1 MHRMTRRSGLVIAA
15 GVVAFAALTTMVGV
29 ASGAPPQ
36 FLIADLATGLTFVV
50 AGIVAVW
57 LRPGSPAGRL
67 LLLSGGLWFVGSYA
81 PSGQPVVT
89 HLGFAFEAYYDL
101 LLAALLLILSS
112 PVQQLTPRWLIVA
125 LAASMGA
132 RSLGRLFL
140 QDPVRLFGCAEC
152 PPNPFALWPDLTA
165 FQVVEVASNLAIAG
179 LALVL
184 GLIALWRLRRA
195 GPVLR
200 RVRWPVLVAGGL
212 AMGVA
217 AYDAFEY
224 AWSMVTGTFL
234 IDLQEPWSE
243 LFAWSVYGA
252 RVMVPLAFLLATLR
266 LMSAPGPLGPFAAG
280 LDRTSGGTVG
290 DAVRT
295 ALGDSSLRLLR
306 STDAGGWV
314 DEDGRPAQL
323 PTGGSGP
330 AVTQVGPTERRVAAL
345 VHDTAL
351 LEQPELLHAV
361 VRVLRLALENERLEA
376 ELREQLQ
383 AVTESRQRIVTAAQ
397 EERRRVER
405 DLHDGAQQRLV
416 AVMLAL
422 QEARGTA
429 NEVSAPASLRERLD
443 AAARETTEAIRELR
457 ELARG
462 IHPAILED
470 EGLAAAVF
478 ALARRAAIPVD
489 VQLSL
494 DGRLPPLVESTAYF
508 TIAEA
513 LTNAQRHASA
523 SRATVRLTHA
533 AGKLEVEIADDGT
546 GGADPAR
553 GTGLRGLVDRVAA
566 IGGRLDI
573 ESEPGKGTRIHTSIP
588 TTKGTP

>member
-1 MHRMTRRSGLVIAA
+1 MERRTGLLLAA
-15 GVVAFAALTTMVGV
+15 GVIAFAALTTMVGI

-50 AGIVAVW
+50 AGLAAVW

-67 LLLSGGLWFVGSYA
+67 LLLGGGLWYVGSYA

-112 PVQQLTPRWLIVA
+112 PPQRLTPRGLIIA
-125 LAASMGA
+125 FAAAMVG

-140 QDPVRLFGCAEC
+140 QDPVRLFDCAEC
-152 PPNPFALWPDLTA
+152 PPNPFALWPNLTA
-165 FQVVEVASNLAIAG
+165 FQTVEVASNLAIAG
-179 LALVL
+179 LALTL
-184 GLIALWRLRRA
+184 GVVVLWRLVRA

-200 RVRWPVLVAGGL
+200 RVRWPVLVAGSL

-224 AWSMVTGTFL
+224 AWSTMTGTFL
-234 IDLQEPWSE
+234 IDLPEPMSE

-252 RVMVPLAFLLATLR
+252 RVMVPVALLLATLR

-280 LDRTSGGTVG
+280 IDRSSGGTIG
-290 DAVRT
+290 DALRT

-306 STDAGGWV
+306 PAGAGGWV
-314 DEDGRPAQL
+314 DEDGTAAQL
-323 PTGGSGP
+323 PIGGSGA
-330 AVTQVGPTERRVAAL
+330 AVTQVGPAERPVAWL

-361 VRVLRLALENERLEA
+361 VRVLRLALENERLEG
-376 ELREQLQ
+376 ELRHQLQ

-422 QEARGTA
+422 QEARATVDA
-429 NEVSAPASLRERLD
+429 ESAPAALRERLE

-470 EGLAAAVF
+470 EGLAAAVH
-478 ALARRAAIPVD
+478 ALARRAAIPID
-489 VQLSL
+489 VQVSL

-513 LTNAQRHASA
+513 LTNIQRHASA

-533 AGKLEVEIADDGT
+533 AGRLEVEVEDDGA

-573 ESEPGKGTRIHTSIP
+573 ASEPAKGTRIRTSIP
-588 TTKGTP
+588 TTGGIP